1 MAAFPGAALISK
13 EVFVEI
19 HVYQRQGMSLRK
31 IAAEVGCA
39 VNTVRRYLAAGSA
52 PKYERK
58 VERAT
63 KLGPYKE
70 YLRERQTAAHPNWI
84 PATVLQRE
92 IAEQGYTGGLTKLR
106 AFLRT
111 LRPVQP
117 AEPVVRF
124 ETMMGQQL
132 QVDWVE
138 FRKGGKALYA
148 FCATLG
154 YSRASYVEFVDNMK
168 VESLIGCHERAFAA
182 LGGVPR
188 SILYDNMKTVI
199 LERDAH
205 GEGQHRFH
213 AGFLDFSKHC
223 GFAIKVCRP
232 FRAKTKGKVERFNG
246 YLRRSFYVPLNSRL
260 SQSGQVLDV
269 TTANIEVSQWLREVA
284 NVRQHGTTGE
294 QPATRLLEEVR
305 HLQPLPPPWRGAV
318 AAARPQAA
326 QPAEPVRPVS
336 VKQHIATPLPEQHS
350 LQPYQQML
358 DSIVQGALA

>member
-1 MAAFPGAALISK
+1 MAAFSGAALISK

-31 IAAEVGCA
+31 IAAEVGVA
-39 VNTVRRYLAAGSA
+39 VNTVRRHLAAESA
-52 PKYERK
+52 PQYVRK
-58 VERAT
+58 VKGPS
-63 KLGPYKE
+63 KLEPHKE
-70 YLRERQTAAHPNWI
+70 YLRQRQQAAYPNWI

-111 LRPVQP
+111 LRPTPP
-117 AEPVVRF
+117 ADPVVRF

-205 GEGQHRFH
+205 GEGEHRFH

-246 YLRRSFYVPLNSRL
+246 YLRRSFYVPLASRL
-260 SQSGQVLDV
+260 SQGGQQLDV
-269 TTANIEVSQWLREVA
+269 TTANIEVSRWLREVA

-294 QPATRLLEEVR
+294 QPAVRLLEEIK
-305 HLQPLPPPWRGAV
+305 HLQALPPPWRGAV
-318 AAARPQAA
+318 AAARPQPASA
-326 QPAEPVRPVS
+326 AEPARPAS
-336 VKQHIATPLPEQHS
+336 VKQHIETSLPQQHT
-350 LQPYQQML
+350 LQPYQQLL
-358 DSIVQGALA
+358 DNLVQGAWA

>member
-1 MAAFPGAALISK
+1 MISK

-39 VNTVRRYLAAGSA
+39 VNTVRRYLAAENA

-63 KLGPYKE
+63 KLAPYQE
-70 YLRERQTAAHPNWI
+70 YVRQRQEAAHPNWI
-84 PATVLQRE
+84 PATVLHRE
-92 IAEQGYTGGLTKLR
+92 IAERGYTGGLTKLR

-205 GEGQHRFH
+205 GEGEHRFH
-213 AGFLDFSKHC
+213 AGFLDFAKHC

-246 YLRRSFYVPLNSRL
+246 YLRRSFYVPLSSRL
-260 SQSGQVLDV
+260 SQSGQLLDV
-269 TTANIEVSQWLREVA
+269 TTANIEVSRWLREVA

-294 QPATRLLEEVR
+294 QPAMRLQEEVK
-305 HLQPLPPPWRGAV
+305 HLQALPPPWRGAV
-318 AAARPQAA
+318 AAARPQPVPAA
-326 QPAEPVRPVS
+326 EASRPCS
-336 VKQHIATPLPEQHS
+336 VKQHIATQLPAQHS

>member
-1 MAAFPGAALISK
+1 MKIDTAVCEDGCFFRGSLDIK
-13 EVFVEI
+13 EVFVEM

-39 VNTVRRYLAAGSA
+39 VNTVRRHLAAGSA

-58 VERAT
+58 AARPA
-63 KLGPYKE
+63 KLEPYKA
-70 YLRERQTAAHPNWI
+70 YLRQRQAAAQPDWI

-106 AFLRT
+106 AFLRA
-111 LRPVQP
+111 LRRVQP

-154 YSRASYVEFVDNMK
+154 YSRASYIEFVDNMK

-205 GEGQHRFH
+205 GEGEHRLP
-213 AGFLDFSKHC
+213 ALLAQVGASQV
-223 GFAIKVCRP
+223 A
-232 FRAKTKGKVERFNG
+232 
-246 YLRRSFYVPLNSRL
+246 VP
-260 SQSGQVLDV
+260 Q
-269 TTANIEVSQWLREVA
+269 
-284 NVRQHGTTGE
+284 
-294 QPATRLLEEVR
+294 
-305 HLQPLPPPWRGAV
+305 
-318 AAARPQAA
+318 QAFM
-326 QPAEPVRPVS
+326 R
-336 VKQHIATPLPEQHS
+336 T
-350 LQPYQQML
+350 
-358 DSIVQGALA
+358 